1 MKRIL
6 ALLTVLSMCLSLTA
20 CGSNRESAETVVDN
34 AIQAFQSA
42 DQEQT
47 QQYWGDTD
55 FTETSDELT
64 AEDEV
69 YSQELLKKIAGGL
82 TYTITGSSEDEDAGT
97 ATVTVEFTNLDMGAI
112 MSDWVADMISQA
124 FGYAFL
130 PEDQQPT
137 DEELNQMYMDGLEDA
152 MENHADDKV
161 TNTVDISLSLV
172 DDEWKINTTED
183 VVNAMVGG
191 MMDFVDSM
199 GGTAEDDAVPTE
211 TKRVNPAVLGDYT
224 VEIKS
229 AVVTQDYDGNPAVVI
244 TYSWTNN
251 SSETTSPMLSMST
264 SVFQDGI
271 GMNSAFIY
279 DDPAYDGDMY
289 TTDVR
294 PGTTVDV
301 QEAFE
306 LNNTTSPIEV
316 EITEAFAWETPAEI
330 AYETFEISG

>member
-1 MKRIL
+1 MKRIF
-6 ALLTVLSMCLSLTA
+6 ALVTVLSTCLSLTA

-34 AIQAFQSA
+34 AIKAFQSV
-42 DQEQT
+42 DQEET

-64 AEDEV
+64 SEDEA

-82 TYTITGSSEDEDAGT
+82 TYTITGSSEDEDAGA
-97 ATVTVEFTNLDMGAI
+97 ATVTVEFTNIDMGAV

-137 DEELNQMYMDGLEDA
+137 DEELNQMYMDSLEEA
-152 MENHADDKV
+152 MDNHADDKV

-172 DDEWKINTTED
+172 DDEWKIDTTDD

-191 MMDFVDSM
+191 MMDFADSM
-199 GGTAEDDAVPTE
+199 GGTTEDDAVPTE
-211 TKRVNPAVLGDYT
+211 TKRVNPAVLGDYA

-229 AVVTQDYDGNPAVVI
+229 AVVTQDYDGNPAVVV

-251 SSETTSPMLSMST
+251 SSDTTTPMASIST
-264 SVFQDGI
+264 SVFQNGI
-271 GMNSAFIY
+271 GMESAYVSDESIY
-279 DDPAYDGDMY
+279 NQDLYW
-289 TTDVR
+289 TEVR
-294 PGTTVDV
+294 PGTTIDV
-301 QEAFE
+301 QEAFA
-306 LNNTTSPIEV
+306 LSDTISPIEV
-316 EITEAFAWETPAEI
+316 EISEAFAWETPAEI
-330 AYETFEISG
+330 AYETFEIS

>member
-1 MKRIL
+1 MKRIF
-6 ALLTVLSMCLSLTA
+6 ALVTVLSMCLSLTA

-34 AIQAFQSA
+34 AIKAFQSV

-64 AEDEV
+64 SEDEA
-69 YSQELLKKIAGGL
+69 YSQELLKKIAEGL

-97 ATVTVEFTNLDMGAI
+97 ATVTVEFTNIDMGAV

-137 DEELNQMYMDGLEDA
+137 DEELNQMYMDSLEEA
-152 MENHADDKV
+152 MDNHADDKV

-172 DDEWKINTTED
+172 DDEWKIDTTDD

-191 MMDFVDSM
+191 MMDFADSM
-199 GGTAEDDAVPTE
+199 GGTTEDDAVPTE
-211 TKRVNPAVLGDYT
+211 TKRVNPAVLGDYA

-229 AVVTQDYDGNPAVVI
+229 AVVTQDYDGNPAVVV

-251 SSETTSPMLSMST
+251 SSDTTTPMASVST
-264 SVFQDGI
+264 SVFQNGI
-271 GMNSAFIY
+271 GMESVYVSDESIY
-279 DDPAYDGDMY
+279 APAYSLNLPIAQWRVTAVFIDLHHRGDNLIN
-289 TTDVR
+289 
-294 PGTTVDV
+294 G
-301 QEAFE
+301 Q
-306 LNNTTSPIEV
+306 
-316 EITEAFAWETPAEI
+316 
-330 AYETFEISG
+330 TFCP

>member
-1 MKRIL
+1 MKRIFVL
-6 ALLTVLSMCLSLTA
+6 FTVLSMCLSLTA
-20 CGSNRESAETVVDN
+20 CGSSRESAKTVVDQ
-34 AIQAFQSA
+34 AIKAFQSL
-42 DQEQT
+42 DQEET
-47 QQYWGDTD
+47 QQYWEDTD
-55 FTETSDELT
+55 FTETSDDL
-64 AEDEV
+64 ASEDEV
-69 YSQELLKKIAGGL
+69 YNQELLKKIAEGL
-82 TYTITGSSEDEDAGT
+82 TYTIIGSSEDEDART
-97 ATVTVEFTNLDMGAI
+97 ATVTVEFTNIDMASV
-112 MSDWVADMISQA
+112 MSDWIGDMISQT

-137 DEELNQMYMDGLEDA
+137 DEELNQMYMDGLEEA
-152 MENHADDKV
+152 MDNHADDKV
-161 TNTVDISLSLV
+161 TSTVDISLSLV
-172 DDEWKINTTED
+172 DNEWKINTTDD

-191 MMDFVDSM
+191 MMDYADSL
-199 GGTAEDDAVPTE
+199 GGTAEDDAVSIE
-211 TKRVNPAVLGDYT
+211 TKRVNPAVLGDYV

-229 AVVTQDYDGNPAVVI
+229 AVVVQDYDGNPTVVI

-251 SSETTSPMLSMST
+251 SSETTSPMLSIST
-264 SVFQDGI
+264 AVFQDGV

-316 EITEAFAWETPAEI
+316 EITEAFAWEVPVEI
-330 AYETFEISG
+330 AYETFEIS

>member
-1 MKRIL
+1 MKRIF
-6 ALLTVLSMCLSLTA
+6 ALVTVLSMCLSLTA
-20 CGSNRESAETVVDN
+20 CGSNRASAETVVDN
-34 AIQAFQSA
+34 AIKAFQSV

-64 AEDEV
+64 SEDEA

-97 ATVTVEFTNLDMGAI
+97 ATVTVEFTNIDMGAV

-130 PEDQQPT
+130 PGDQQPT
-137 DEELNQMYMDGLEDA
+137 DEELNQMYMDSLEEA
-152 MENHADDKV
+152 MDNHADDKV

-172 DDEWKINTTED
+172 DDEWKIDTTDD

-191 MMDFVDSM
+191 MMDFADSM
-199 GGTAEDDAVPTE
+199 GGTTEDDAVPTE
-211 TKRVNPAVLGDYT
+211 TKRVNPAVLGDYA

-229 AVVTQDYDGNPAVVI
+229 AVVTQDYDGNPAVVV

-251 SSETTSPMLSMST
+251 SSDTTTPMASIST
-264 SVFQDGI
+264 SVFQNGI
-271 GMNSAFIY
+271 GMESVYVSDESIY
-279 DDPAYDGDMY
+279 NQDLYW
-289 TTDVR
+289 TEVR
-294 PGTTVDV
+294 PGTTIDV
-301 QEAFE
+301 QEAFA
-306 LNNTTSPIEV
+306 LSDTTSPLEV
-316 EITEAFAWETPAEI
+316 EISEAFAWVTPTEI
-330 AYETFEISG
+330 AYETFEIS